1 MTKRPWGN
9 GVARHTTMKDRI
21 MPIVIEGLKA
31 NPDGIIARD
40 LVGFLWESR
49 KLNRND
55 NIGVDRLAM
64 WLKTAS
70 NVVGEHDNK
79 AGCKVYRWVGQDA

>member
-1 MTKRPWGN
+1 
-9 GVARHTTMKDRI
+9 MKDRI